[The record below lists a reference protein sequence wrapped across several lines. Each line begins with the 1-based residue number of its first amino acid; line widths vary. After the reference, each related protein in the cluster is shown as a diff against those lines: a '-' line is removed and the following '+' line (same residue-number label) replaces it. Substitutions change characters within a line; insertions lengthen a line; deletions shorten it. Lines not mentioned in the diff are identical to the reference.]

1 MSHFYAA
8 ITESARKTR
17 ATARGH
23 KSTGISAY
31 CASYAGR
38 ITTYIRHDVGTNS
51 DKFEVWQETH
61 EGSGI
66 SKMIASGIVG
76 EE

>member
-1 MSHFYAA
+1 MSHFYAS
-8 ITESARKTR
+8 ITRSARKTQ

-38 ITTYIRHDVGTNS
+38 IATYIEHDTGTGK